1 MIYKKFGTGCCIR
14 NNPSQKSV
22 ILVLVLILVL
32 IVVLVLVLVLVL
44 ILIFVL
50 VLILALLVL
59 VIVLIVHDLK
69 FLSKF
74 APLGN
79 YSFVGIF
86 INYSR
91 QRISA

>member
-32 IVVLVLVLVLVL
+32 IVVLFLVL

>member
-32 IVVLVLVLVLVL
+32 IVVLVLVL

>member
-32 IVVLVLVLVLVL
+32 IVVLVLV
-44 ILIFVL
+44 LIFVL

>member
-22 ILVLVLILVL
+22 ILVLALILVL
-32 IVVLVLVLVLVL
+32 IVVLVLV
-44 ILIFVL
+44 LIFVL

>member
-22 ILVLVLILVL
+22 ILVLVLTLILVL
-32 IVVLVLVLVLVL
+32 IVVLVLVL

>member
-32 IVVLVLVLVLVL
+32 IVVLVFVL